1 MEIQD
6 ITIWSKG
13 ETKTATQIKVALTG
27 DDLSSKAVFYYEL
40 LTADNIQ
47 LIGGTVE
54 MKSSDYTNWNGSN
67 QAAYEFVAQK
77 LNINLK

>member
-1 MEIQD
+1 
-6 ITIWSKG
+6 
-13 ETKTATQIKVALTG
+13 
-27 DDLSSKAVFYYEL
+27 LSSKAVFYYEL

-54 MKSSDYTNWNGSN
+54 MKGSDYTNWNGSN